1 MSVLA
6 LDTGEVTL
14 WWIALALG
22 AVVLAVVIV
31 LLTLLSRLL
40 GDVGSSV
47 ASLDEIAGRLE
58 RETPADALTTTATS
72 LRDLRT
78 EIKLHDDLLAR
89 WAQRSRS
96 S

>member
-1 MSVLA
+1 MSLLA

-14 WWIALALG
+14 WWVALAVG
-22 AVVLAVVIV
+22 AVVVAVVIV
-31 LLTLLSRLL
+31 LLALLSRLL
-40 GDVGSSV
+40 SDVGSSV
-47 ASLDEIAGRLE
+47 ASLDEIAGQLE
-58 RETPADALTTTATS
+58 QETQADALPATATS
-72 LRDLRT
+72 LRDLST